1 MIKNYLTVA
10 IRNLMRHKLYTSI
23 NVLGLA
29 IGLACGILILLYIQQ
44 EFAVNRSHTLGDR
57 IYKVIR
63 EERSSTQTTYSSGTS
78 GALGP
83 VLKETFP
90 EVETTVRI
98 WRRGGWGVS
107 AKYGERTGQYSF
119 ALVDDNFLDVFDFP
133 LIKGDLE
140 TAFRTPY
147 SVVITDDMAQHLFG
161 DIDPM
166 GKTFSIDNVSF
177 PGEYTVTGIVKAP
190 HLSSGLYFQ
199 ILSTTIPSVEET
211 QDVWTLWRPTQSWRP
226 VNTYVLLKTGQNA
239 ETLQAKMQSLI
250 KQYMGDEVAAQHKS
264 HWPHY
269 PLQSLIKQYMGDE
282 VAAKNTYY
290 LQPLHRVYLHGESDF
305 NPTADSPMQHIYMLA
320 AIGLILV
327 VIACVNFTNLATA
340 RAVTRKREVGVRKVV
355 GAHRPQLMVQF
366 LSESLLLTCSAL
378 LIALALVEICLPLF
392 NQFVRGDL
400 HLNAAIVMAGAPAVL
415 ALTLLVGL
423 LAGWYPAFF
432 LSSFRPVTALKSS
445 ASSSPGSTGLKKG
458 LVVFQFGMS
467 ILLVICTLV
476 VYQQLRFIDT
486 KDMGFARDHIVSLP
500 IFVQDFAGEPNPQKR
515 LSARHQMVK
524 QVFLEHPNILSASA
538 LRYRIIGY
546 SGRLRLAWPDG
557 DRTKERTFRI
567 NEVDDSFFETF
578 EIPVLRGRAF
588 SAAIASDTSQA
599 IILNETAV
607 RLLGWE
613 DDPIG
618 KQIVLPAYDNLSL
631 TVIGVVKD
639 YHNLTLRE
647 EIAPMGFLARW
658 KMFYA
663 LALRIRPE
671 NTAQTLSFLET
682 QWKRFVPDVPFEYHF
697 LDEIIDWIYFNEQ
710 LTGKML
716 GIFSLLAIFVA
727 CLGLFGLAAF
737 MVQSRTKEIGVRK
750 VLGAS
755 TSHLVMLLSREFIF
769 LVLLA
774 NGIAWP
780 IAYYLMHN
788 WLSGFAYQTDLNALP
803 FVASAIMALIIA
815 FGTVSMQAIRAARS
829 NPIDALRYE

>member
-44 EFAVNRSHTLGDR
+44 EFSVDRDHTLGDR

-63 EERSSTQTTYSSGTS
+63 EERGSTQTTYSSGTS

-83 VLKETFP
+83 ALEETFP

-98 WRRGGWGVS
+98 WQQWGVS
-107 AKYGERTGQYSF
+107 AKYGERQGQYIS

-147 SVVITDDMAQHLFG
+147 SAVITDDMAQHLFG
-161 DIDPM
+161 DTDPM
-166 GKTFSIDNVSF
+166 GKTFSIDIRSF
-177 PGEYTVTGIVKAP
+177 PGEYTVTGIVKKS
-190 HLSSGLYFQ
+190 HLSSDLYLPSDLYFQ
-199 ILSTTIPSVEET
+199 ILLTTIPPVGET
-211 QDVWTLWRPTQSWRP
+211 QEVWTMWMPLQLWRPIK
-226 VNTYVLLKTGQNA
+226 TYVLLKAEQNA
-239 ETLQAKMQSLI
+239 EILQAKMQSLLR
-250 KQYMGDEVAAQHKS
+250 S
-264 HWPHY
+264 
-269 PLQSLIKQYMGDE
+269 YMGDE
-282 VAAKNTYY
+282 VAAKNTYH
-290 LQPLHRVYLHGESDF
+290 LQPLHRVYLYGESDF
-305 NPTADSPMQHIYMLA
+305 NPAANSPIQKIYMLTV
-320 AIGLILV
+320 IGLIVV

-355 GAHRPQLMVQF
+355 GAHRLQLMVQF
-366 LSESLLLTCSAL
+366 LSESLLLTCAAL
-378 LIALALVEICLPLF
+378 LIALALVELFLPLF
-392 NQFVRGDL
+392 NQFVYSDL
-400 HLNAAIVMAGAPAVL
+400 HLNMAIVIAGAPAVL
-415 ALTLLVGL
+415 TLTLIVGL

-445 ASSSPGSTGLKKG
+445 AFSSPGSTGLRKG

-486 KDMGFARDHIVSLP
+486 KDMGFTRDHIVSLP
-500 IFVQDFAGEPNPQKR
+500 IFLRDFKKESNPQMR
-515 LSARHQMVK
+515 LSARYQMVK

-538 LRYRIIGY
+538 LRYRITGY
-546 SGRLRLAWPDG
+546 GGLPRLIWPNG
-557 DRTKERTFRI
+557 DRTKERTIRI

-578 EIPVLRGRAF
+578 DIPLLRGRTF
-588 SAAIASDTSQA
+588 SADVASDTSQA

-607 RLLGWE
+607 HLLGWE
-613 DDPIG
+613 EDPIG
-618 KQIVLPAYDNLSL
+618 KQIESPEFQNQTL

-639 YHNLTLRE
+639 YHSLTLRE

-658 KMFYA
+658 EVFYS

-682 QWKRFVPDVPFEYHF
+682 QWKRFVPDEPFEYYF
-697 LDEIIDWIYFNEQ
+697 LDEIIYLHYFDERR
-710 LTGKML
+710 TGKML
-716 GIFSLLAIFVA
+716 GVFSLLAIFVA

-737 MVQSRTKEIGVRK
+737 MVQARTKEIGVRK
-750 VLGAS
+750 ILGAS
-755 TSHLVMLLSREFIF
+755 TPHLMMLLSREFMLLI
-769 LVLLA
+769 LLA

-780 IAYYLMHN
+780 IAYYLMHD
-788 WLSGFAYQTDLNALP
+788 WLSGFAYQTDLNVLP

>member
-44 EFAVNRSHTLGDR
+44 EFAIDRSHTLGDR

-63 EERSSTQTTYSSGTS
+63 EERGSTQTTYDEGTS

-83 VLKETFP
+83 ALEETFP

-98 WRRGGWGVS
+98 WRWGVS
-107 AKYGERTGQYSF
+107 AKYGNHKNLYTL
-119 ALVDDNFLDVFDFP
+119 ALIDDNFLDVFDFP
-133 LIKGDLE
+133 LIKGDPK
-140 TAFRTPY
+140 TAFRLPY
-147 SVVITDDMAQHLFG
+147 SAVITDDMAQHLFG

-166 GKTFSIDNVSF
+166 GKTVSVDNRNF

-190 HLSSGLYFQ
+190 HL
-199 ILSTTIPSVEET
+199 LSDLQFHLLTTTIPSVGKT
-211 QDVWTLWRPTQSWRP
+211 QEPWMMWLPRQSWRP
-226 VNTYVLLKTGQNA
+226 VKTFVLLKAGQNA
-239 ETLQAKMQSLI
+239 ETLQAKMQPLI
-250 KQYMGDEVAAQHKS
+250 V
-264 HWPHY
+264 
-269 PLQSLIKQYMGDE
+269 QYMGDE

-290 LQPLHRVYLHGESDF
+290 LQPLHRVYLYGESDF
-305 NPTADSPMQHIYMLA
+305 NPAASSPMQQIYMLA

-366 LSESLLLTCSAL
+366 LTESLLLTCAAL
-378 LIALALVEICLPLF
+378 LIALALVELSLPLF

-400 HLNAAIVMAGAPAVL
+400 HLNAATVITGVPMVL
-415 ALTLLVGL
+415 AFTLLVGL
-423 LAGWYPAFF
+423 LGYDI
-432 LSSFRPVTALKSS
+432 T
-445 ASSSPGSTGLKKG
+445 
-458 LVVFQFGMS
+458 
-467 ILLVICTLV
+467 
-476 VYQQLRFIDT
+476 
-486 KDMGFARDHIVSLP
+486 
-500 IFVQDFAGEPNPQKR
+500 
-515 LSARHQMVK
+515 
-524 QVFLEHPNILSASA
+524 
-538 LRYRIIGY
+538 GY

-557 DRTKERTFRI
+557 DPTKERTFRI

-588 SAAIASDTSQA
+588 SADVASDTSQA

-658 KMFYA
+658 KMFYS

-671 NTAQTLSFLET
+671 NTAQTVSFLET
-682 QWKRFVPDVPFEYHF
+682 QWKRFVPDAPFEYHF

-716 GIFSLLAIFVA
+716 GVFSLLAIFVA

-755 TSHLVMLLSREFIF
+755 TPHLVMLLSREFIF

-774 NGIAWP
+774 NLIAWP
-780 IAYYLMHN
+780 IAYYLMRD
-788 WLSGFAYQTDLNALP
+788 WLSGFAYQTDLNILP

>member
-1 MIKNYLTVA
+1 MIKNYFVVA
-10 IRNLMRHKLYTSI
+10 IRNLTRHKLYTSI

-44 EFAVNRSHTLGDR
+44 EFAVDRSHTLGDR

-63 EERSSTQTTYSSGTS
+63 EKRSSTQTTYEEGTS

-98 WRRGGWGVS
+98 WQWLVS
-107 AKYGERTGQYSF
+107 AQYGKRKNRYTLS
-119 ALVDDNFLDVFDFP
+119 LIDDNFLDVFDFP
-133 LIKGDLE
+133 LTKGDPE

-161 DIDPM
+161 DDDPM
-166 GKTFSIDNVSF
+166 GQTVSVDNRIF
-177 PGEYTVTGIVKAP
+177 PGEYTVTGIAKAP
-190 HLSSGLYFQ
+190 QRSSDLHFHLLT
-199 ILSTTIPSVEET
+199 TTIPSVGKT
-211 QDVWTLWRPTQSWRP
+211 QEPWIMWLPRQPWRP

-239 ETLQAKMQSLI
+239 ETLQTKMQ
-250 KQYMGDEVAAQHKS
+250 
-264 HWPHY
+264 P
-269 PLQSLIKQYMGDE
+269 LIKQYMGDE
-282 VAAKNTYY
+282 VAAKNTYH
-290 LQPLHRVYLHGESDF
+290 LQSLHRVYLYGESDF
-305 NPTADSPMQHIYMLA
+305 NPAANSPIQQIYILT
-320 AIGLILV
+320 AIGLIVV

-340 RAVTRKREVGVRKVV
+340 KAITRKREVGVRKVV
-355 GAHRPQLMVQF
+355 GAHRPQLMIQF
-366 LSESLLLTCSAL
+366 LTESLLLTSVAL

-392 NQFVRGDL
+392 NQFVYGNL
-400 HLNAAIVMAGAPAVL
+400 HLNAATVIIGAPAAL

-432 LSSFRPVTALKSS
+432 LSSFSPVTVLKSR
-445 ASSSPGSTGLKKG
+445 ASSSSGSTGLRKG

-486 KDMGFARDHIVSLP
+486 KNMGFTRDHIVSVP
-500 IFVQDFAGEPNPQKR
+500 IFAHDREHEFDPQMR
-515 LSARHQMVK
+515 LSARHQIVK

-538 LRYRIIGY
+538 LRYDISGY
-546 SGRLRLAWPDG
+546 GGRPRLVWPDG
-557 DRTKERTFRI
+557 DRTKERTIRI
-567 NEVDDSFFETF
+567 NEVDDSFFEIF
-578 EIPVLRGRAF
+578 DIPVLRGRVF
-588 SAAIASDTSQA
+588 SADVASDASQA
-599 IILNETAV
+599 IILNETAM

-618 KQIVLPAYDNLSL
+618 KQILLPAYENRSL
-631 TVIGVVKD
+631 IVIGVVKD
-639 YHNLTLRE
+639 YHSLTLRE
-647 EIAPMGFLARW
+647 EIAPMGFVARW
-658 KMFYA
+658 KLFYS
-663 LALRIRPE
+663 LVLRVRPE
-671 NTAQTLSFLET
+671 ETAQTLSFLET
-682 QWKRFVPDVPFEYHF
+682 QWKRFVPDAPFRYMF
-697 LDEIIDWIYFNEQ
+697 LDEIIDWIYFNER

-716 GIFSLLAIFVA
+716 GVFSLLAIFVA

-755 TSHLVMLLSREFIF
+755 TSHLVMLLSREFIL

-774 NGIAWP
+774 NLIAWP
-780 IAYYLMHN
+780 IAYYLMRD
-788 WLSGFAYQTDLNALP
+788 WLSGFAYQTDLNILP
-803 FVASAIMALIIA
+803 FIASAIMALIIA

-829 NPIDALRYE
+829 NPIDALRDE

>member
-1 MIKNYLTVA
+1 MIKNYLIVA

-44 EFAVNRSHTLGDR
+44 EFSVNRSHTLSDR

-63 EERSSTQTTYSSGTS
+63 EQRGSTQTSYTEGTS
-78 GALGP
+78 GALSP
-83 VLKETFP
+83 VLEETFP

-98 WRRGGWGVS
+98 WRWTVS
-107 AKYGERTGQYSF
+107 VQYGERKDRYLL
-119 ALVDDNFLDVFDFP
+119 ALVDDNFLDVFNFP
-133 LIKGDLE
+133 LIKGDSE

-147 SVVITDDMAQHLFG
+147 SAVITDDMAQHLFG
-161 DIDPM
+161 DMDPM
-166 GKTFSIDNVSF
+166 GQTVSIDNRSF

-211 QDVWTLWRPTQSWRP
+211 QEVWTLWRPTQSWRP
-226 VNTYVLLKTGQNA
+226 VKTFVLLKAGQNA
-239 ETLQAKMQSLI
+239 ETLQAKMQPLI
-250 KQYMGDEVAAQHKS
+250 KQYMGDEVA
-264 HWPHY
+264 
-269 PLQSLIKQYMGDE
+269 E
-282 VAAKNTYY
+282 KNTYY
-290 LQPLHRVYLHGESDF
+290 LQPLHRVYLYGESDF
-305 NPTADSPMQHIYMLA
+305 NPAADSPMRHIYMLA
-320 AIGLILV
+320 AIGLIVV

-340 RAVTRKREVGVRKVV
+340 RAVTRQREVGVRKVV
-355 GAHRPQLMVQF
+355 GAHRPQLMIQF
-366 LSESLLLTCSAL
+366 LNESLLLTCAAL
-378 LIALALVEICLPLF
+378 LIALALVELCLPLF
-392 NQFVRGDL
+392 NQFVRGNL
-400 HLNAAIVMAGAPAVL
+400 HLNAATVIIGAPAVL

-445 ASSSPGSTGLKKG
+445 ASSSSGSTGLKKG

-467 ILLVICTLV
+467 ILLVICTLI
-476 VYQQLRFIDT
+476 VYQQLRYIDT

-500 IFVQDFAGEPNPQKR
+500 IFVPDFSGEPNPQKR

-538 LRYRIIGY
+538 LRYEITGY

-557 DRTKERTFRI
+557 DPTKERTIRI
-567 NEVDDSFFETF
+567 NEVDDTFFETF

-588 SAAIASDTSQA
+588 SADVASDTSQA

-658 KMFYA
+658 KMFYS
-663 LALRIRPE
+663 LALRIQPE
-671 NTAQTLSFLET
+671 STAQTLSFLEM
-682 QWKRFVPDVPFEYHF
+682 QWKHFVPDAPFEYHF
-697 LDEIIDWIYFNEQ
+697 LDELIDWVYFNEQ

-716 GIFSLLAIFVA
+716 GVFSLLAIFVA

-755 TSHLVMLLSREFIF
+755 TPHLVMLLSREFIF

-774 NGIAWP
+774 NLIAWP
-780 IAYYLMHN
+780 IAYYLMRD

-803 FVASAIMALIIA
+803 FIVSAIMALIIA
-815 FGTVSMQAIRAARS
+815 FGTVSLQAIRAARS

>member
-1 MIKNYLTVA
+1 MIKNYFVVA

-44 EFAVNRSHTLGDR
+44 EFSVDRTHTLSDR

-63 EERSSTQTTYSSGTS
+63 EERGSTQTTYGSGTS
-78 GALGP
+78 GGLGP

-98 WRRGGWGVS
+98 WRWTVP
-107 AKYGERTGQYSF
+107 AQYGERQSQYLL
-119 ALVDDNFLDVFDFP
+119 ALIDDNFLDIFDFP
-133 LIKGDLE
+133 LIKGDSE

-147 SVVITDDMAQHLFG
+147 SVIITDDMAQHLFG

-166 GKTFSIDNVSF
+166 GKTFSIDSHSF

-190 HLSSGLYFQ
+190 PQASNLYFE
-199 ILSTTIPSVEET
+199 ILTTTIPPVEET

-226 VNTYVLLKTGQNA
+226 VNTYVLLKAGQNA
-239 ETLQAKMQSLI
+239 ETLQTKMQPLI
-250 KQYMGDEVAAQHKS
+250 KQYMGDEVA
-264 HWPHY
+264 
-269 PLQSLIKQYMGDE
+269 E
-282 VAAKNTYY
+282 KNAYH
-290 LQPLHRVYLHGESDF
+290 LQPLHRVYLYGESDF
-305 NPTADSPMQHIYMLA
+305 NPTANSPIQKIYMLA
-320 AIGLILV
+320 AIGLIVV
-327 VIACVNFTNLATA
+327 VIAGVNFTNLTTA
-340 RAVTRKREVGVRKVV
+340 RAITRQREVGVRKVV

-366 LSESLLLTCSAL
+366 LTESLLLTCAAL
-378 LIALALVEICLPLF
+378 LIALTLVELSLPLF

-400 HLNAAIVMAGAPAVL
+400 HLNEAMVMAGAPAVL

-445 ASSSPGSTGLKKG
+445 ASSASGSTGMRKG
-458 LVVFQFGMS
+458 LVIFQFGMS
-467 ILLVICTLV
+467 ILLVICTLI
-476 VYQQLRFIDT
+476 VYQQLRFMET
-486 KDMGFARDHIVSLP
+486 KDMGFARDHIVMLR
-500 IFVQDFAGEPNPQKR
+500 IFLRDFQKEPNPQMR

-524 QVFLEHPNILSASA
+524 QAFLEHPNILSASA
-538 LRYRIIGY
+538 LRYDIAGY
-546 SGRLRLAWPDG
+546 GGRPRLIWPDG
-557 DRTKERTFRI
+557 DRTKERTIRI

-578 EIPVLRGRAF
+578 NIPVLRGRAF
-588 SAAIASDTSQA
+588 SADVASDTSQA

-618 KQIVLPAYDNLSL
+618 KQIETPAFNNQTL

-639 YHNLTLRE
+639 YHSLSLRE
-647 EIAPMGFLARW
+647 EIAPMGFVARW
-658 KMFYA
+658 RLFYS

-671 NTAQTLSFLET
+671 ETAQTLSFLET
-682 QWKRFVPDVPFEYHF
+682 QWKRFVPDAPVEYMF
-697 LDEIIDWIYFNEQ
+697 LDERIDWIYFDEQ

-716 GIFSLLAIFVA
+716 GVFSLLAIFVA

-755 TSHLVMLLSREFIF
+755 TSHLVMLLSREFMLLI
-769 LVLLA
+769 LLA
-774 NGIAWP
+774 NLIAWP
-780 IAYYLMHN
+780 IAYYLMHD
-788 WLSGFAYQTDLNALP
+788 WLSGFAYQTDLNVLP

-815 FGTVSMQAIRAARS
+815 FGTVSIQAIRAARS

>member
-44 EFAVNRSHTLGDR
+44 EFAVNRSHTLSDR

-98 WRRGGWGVS
+98 WRFGGWGVS
-107 AKYGERTGQYSF
+107 AQYGERTGQYTF

-133 LIKGDLE
+133 LIKGDSE

-147 SVVITDDMAQHLFG
+147 SVIITDDMAQHLFG
-161 DIDPM
+161 DLDPM
-166 GKTFSIDNVSF
+166 GKTFSIDSHSF

-190 HLSSGLYFQ
+190 PQASNLYFE
-199 ILSTTIPSVEET
+199 ILTTTIPPVEET

-226 VNTYVLLKTGQNA
+226 VNTYVLLKAGQNA
-239 ETLQAKMQSLI
+239 ETLQTKMQPLI
-250 KQYMGDEVAAQHKS
+250 KQYMGDEF
-264 HWPHY
+264 
-269 PLQSLIKQYMGDE
+269 
-282 VAAKNTYY
+282 AAKNAYH
-290 LQPLHRVYLHGESDF
+290 LQSLHRVYLHGESDF
-305 NPTADSPMQHIYMLA
+305 NPTANSPIQKIYMLA
-320 AIGLILV
+320 AIGLIVV
-327 VIACVNFTNLATA
+327 VIAGVNFTNLTTA
-340 RAVTRKREVGVRKVV
+340 RAITRQREVGVRKVV

-366 LSESLLLTCSAL
+366 LTESLLLTCAAL
-378 LIALALVEICLPLF
+378 LIALTLVELSLPLF

-400 HLNAAIVMAGAPAVL
+400 HLNEAMVMAGAPAVL

-445 ASSSPGSTGLKKG
+445 ASSASGSTGMRKG
-458 LVVFQFGMS
+458 LVIFQFGMS
-467 ILLVICTLV
+467 ILLVICTLI
-476 VYQQLRFIDT
+476 VYQQLRFMET
-486 KDMGFARDHIVSLP
+486 KDMGFARDHIVMLR
-500 IFVQDFAGEPNPQKR
+500 IFLRDFQKEPNPQMR

-524 QVFLEHPNILSASA
+524 QAFLEHPNILSASA
-538 LRYRIIGY
+538 LRYDIAGY
-546 SGRLRLAWPDG
+546 GGRPRLIWPDG
-557 DRTKERTFRI
+557 DRTKERTIRI

-578 EIPVLRGRAF
+578 NIPVLRGRAF
-588 SAAIASDTSQA
+588 SADVASDTSQA

-618 KQIVLPAYDNLSL
+618 KQIETPAFNNQTL

-639 YHNLTLRE
+639 YHSLSLRE
-647 EIAPMGFLARW
+647 EIAPMGFVARW
-658 KMFYA
+658 RLFYS

-671 NTAQTLSFLET
+671 ETAQTLSFLET
-682 QWKRFVPDVPFEYHF
+682 QWKRFVPDAPVEYMF
-697 LDEIIDWIYFNEQ
+697 LDERIDWIYFDEQ

-716 GIFSLLAIFVA
+716 GVFSLLAIFVA

-755 TSHLVMLLSREFIF
+755 TSHLVMLLSREFMLLI
-769 LVLLA
+769 LLA
-774 NGIAWP
+774 NLIAWP
-780 IAYYLMHN
+780 IAYYLMHD
-788 WLSGFAYQTDLNALP
+788 WLSGFAYQTNLNVLP

-815 FGTVSMQAIRAARS
+815 FGTVSIQAIRAARS

>member
-1 MIKNYLTVA
+1 MIKNYFVVA

-44 EFAVNRSHTLGDR
+44 EFAINRSHTLGDR

-63 EERSSTQTTYSSGTS
+63 EQRGSTQTTYEEGTS

-83 VLKETFP
+83 VLEETFP

-98 WRRGGWGVS
+98 WRWTVS
-107 AKYGERTGQYSF
+107 TQYGERKDRYTL

-133 LIKGDLE
+133 LIKGDPE

-161 DIDPM
+161 DTDPM
-166 GKTFSIDNVSF
+166 GKTFSIDSRSF
-177 PGEYTVTGIVKAP
+177 PGECTVTGIVKAP
-190 HLSSGLYFQ
+190 HLSSDFYFQ
-199 ILSTTIPSVEET
+199 ILSTTIPPVEET
-211 QDVWTLWRPTQSWRP
+211 QEAWALWRPTQSWRP
-226 VNTYVLLKTGQNA
+226 VKTYVLLKAGQNA
-239 ETLQAKMQSLI
+239 ETLQTKMQPLI
-250 KQYMGDEVAAQHKS
+250 V
-264 HWPHY
+264 
-269 PLQSLIKQYMGDE
+269 QYMGDE
-282 VAAKNTYY
+282 VAAKNTYH
-290 LQPLHRVYLHGESDF
+290 LQPLHRVYLYGESDF
-305 NPTADSPMQHIYMLA
+305 NPTANSPMQQIYMLA

-378 LIALALVEICLPLF
+378 LVAFALVELCLPLF

-400 HLNAAIVMAGAPAVL
+400 RLNAATVITGVPMVL

-445 ASSSPGSTGLKKG
+445 ASSSSGSSGLKKG

-476 VYQQLRFIDT
+476 VYQQLRFIET

-500 IFVQDFAGEPNPQKR
+500 IFVHDFAGEPNPQKR
-515 LSARHQMVK
+515 LSARHQVVK

-538 LRYRIIGY
+538 LRYEITGY

-557 DRTKERTFRI
+557 DPTKERTLRI

-578 EIPVLRGRAF
+578 DIPVLRGRAF
-588 SAAIASDTSQA
+588 SADVASDTSQA

-658 KMFYA
+658 KMFYS

-671 NTAQTLSFLET
+671 NTAQTVSFLET
-682 QWKRFVPDVPFEYHF
+682 QWKRFVPDAPFEYHF
-697 LDEIIDWIYFNEQ
+697 LDEIIDWVYFNEQ

-716 GIFSLLAIFVA
+716 GVFSLLAIFVA

-755 TSHLVMLLSREFIF
+755 ISHLVMLLSREFIL

-774 NGIAWP
+774 NLIAWP
-780 IAYYLMHN
+780 IAYYLMRD
-788 WLSGFAYQTDLNALP
+788 WLSGFAYQTDLNILP

>member
-1 MIKNYLTVA
+1 MIKNYLTIA
-10 IRNLMRHKLYTSI
+10 TRNLMRHKLYTSI

-44 EFAVNRSHTLGDR
+44 EFAIDRSHTLGDR

-63 EERSSTQTTYSSGTS
+63 EERGSTQTTYDEGTS

-98 WRRGGWGVS
+98 WRWGVS
-107 AKYGERTGQYSF
+107 AKYGDHKNLYTL
-119 ALVDDNFLDVFDFP
+119 ALIDDNFLDVFDFP

-140 TAFRTPY
+140 TAFRLPY
-147 SVVITDDMAQHLFG
+147 SAVITDDMAQHLFG
-161 DIDPM
+161 DMDPM
-166 GKTFSIDNVSF
+166 GKTVSVDNRNF

-190 HLSSGLYFQ
+190 HL
-199 ILSTTIPSVEET
+199 LSDLQFHLLTTTIPSVEET
-211 QDVWTLWRPTQSWRP
+211 QETWTMWRSTQSWRP
-226 VNTYVLLKTGQNA
+226 VRTYVLLKAGQNA
-239 ETLQAKMQSLI
+239 ETLQTKMQPLI
-250 KQYMGDEVAAQHKS
+250 VQYMGDDVAK
-264 HWPHY
+264 
-269 PLQSLIKQYMGDE
+269 
-282 VAAKNTYY
+282 KNTYY
-290 LQPLHRVYLHGESDF
+290 LQPLHRVYLYGESDF
-305 NPTADSPMQHIYMLA
+305 NPAANSPIQQIYMLA

-355 GAHRPQLMVQF
+355 GAHRPQLIVQF
-366 LSESLLLTCSAL
+366 LTESLLLTCAAL
-378 LIALALVEICLPLF
+378 LIALALVELCLPLF

-400 HLNAAIVMAGAPAVL
+400 HLDAIMVMAGAPAVL
-415 ALTLLVGL
+415 ALTLVVGL

-445 ASSSPGSTGLKKG
+445 ASSSPGSTGLRKG

-476 VYQQLRFIDT
+476 VYQQLRFTET
-486 KDMGFARDHIVSLP
+486 KDLGFARDHIVSVP
-500 IFVQDFAGEPNPQKR
+500 IFAHDREHESVPQKR

-538 LRYRIIGY
+538 LRYAISGY
-546 SGRLRLAWPDG
+546 GGRPRLIWPDG
-557 DRTKERTFRI
+557 DRTKEQTIRI

-578 EIPVLRGRAF
+578 DIPVLRGRAF
-588 SAAIASDTSQA
+588 SADVASDTSQA

-618 KQIVLPAYDNLSL
+618 KQIVRSSGNRSL

-639 YHNLTLRE
+639 YHGLTLRE
-647 EIAPMGFLARW
+647 EIAPMGFVGEWDLFVW
-658 KMFYA
+658 

-671 NTAQTLSFLET
+671 ETAQTLSFLET
-682 QWKRFVPDVPFEYHF
+682 QWKRFVPEEPFAYHF
-697 LDEIIDWIYFNEQ
+697 LDEIIQWYYFDEH

-716 GIFSLLAIFVA
+716 GVFSLLAIFVA

-755 TSHLVMLLSREFIF
+755 TPHLVMLLSREFMLLI
-769 LVLLA
+769 LLA
-774 NGIAWP
+774 NLIAWP
-780 IAYYLMHN
+780 IAYYLMRD
-788 WLSGFAYQTDLNALP
+788 WLSGFAYQTDLNVLP
-803 FVASAIMALIIA
+803 FIASAIMALIIA

>member
-1 MIKNYLTVA
+1 MIKNYLIVA

-44 EFAVNRSHTLGDR
+44 EFSVNRAHTLGDR

-63 EERSSTQTTYSSGTS
+63 EQRGSTQTSYTEGTS
-78 GALGP
+78 GALSS
-83 VLKETFP
+83 VLEETFP

-98 WRRGGWGVS
+98 WRWTVS
-107 AKYGERTGQYSF
+107 VQYGERKDRYLL
-119 ALVDDNFLDVFDFP
+119 ALVDDNFLDVFNFP
-133 LIKGDLE
+133 LIKGDSE

-147 SVVITDDMAQHLFG
+147 SAVITDDMAQHLFG
-161 DIDPM
+161 DMDPM
-166 GKTFSIDNVSF
+166 GQTVSIDNRSF

-211 QDVWTLWRPTQSWRP
+211 QEVWTLWRPTQSWRP
-226 VNTYVLLKTGQNA
+226 VKTFVLLKAGQNA
-239 ETLQAKMQSLI
+239 ETLQAKMQPLI
-250 KQYMGDEVAAQHKS
+250 KQYMGDEVAK
-264 HWPHY
+264 
-269 PLQSLIKQYMGDE
+269 
-282 VAAKNTYY
+282 KNTYY
-290 LQPLHRVYLHGESDF
+290 LQPLHRVYLYGESDF
-305 NPTADSPMQHIYMLA
+305 NPAADSPMRHIYMLA
-320 AIGLILV
+320 AIGLIVV

-366 LSESLLLTCSAL
+366 LSESLLLTCAAL
-378 LIALALVEICLPLF
+378 LIALALVELCLPLF
-392 NQFVRGDL
+392 NQFVRGNL
-400 HLNAAIVMAGAPAVL
+400 HLNAATVIIGAPAVL

-423 LAGWYPAFF
+423 LGGWYPAFF

-445 ASSSPGSTGLKKG
+445 ASSSSGSTGLKKG

-467 ILLVICTLV
+467 ILLVICTLI

-500 IFVQDFAGEPNPQKR
+500 IFVPDFSGEPNPQKR

-538 LRYRIIGY
+538 LRYEITGY
-546 SGRLRLAWPDG
+546 SGRLRLAWLDG
-557 DRTKERTFRI
+557 DPTKERTIRI
-567 NEVDDSFFETF
+567 NEVDDTFFETF

-588 SAAIASDTSQA
+588 SADVASDTSQA

-682 QWKRFVPDVPFEYHF
+682 QWKHFVPDAPFEYHF
-697 LDEIIDWIYFNEQ
+697 LDELIDWVYFNEQ

-716 GIFSLLAIFVA
+716 GVFSLLAIFVA

-755 TSHLVMLLSREFIF
+755 TPHLVMLLSREFIF

-774 NGIAWP
+774 NLIAWP
-780 IAYYLMHN
+780 IAYYLMRD

-803 FVASAIMALIIA
+803 FIVSAIMALIIA

>member
-44 EFAVNRSHTLGDR
+44 EFAVNRAHTLGDR

-63 EERSSTQTTYSSGTS
+63 EERSTQTTYSSGTS

-98 WRRGGWGVS
+98 WRWTVS
-107 AKYGERTGQYSF
+107 VQYGERKDRYLL

-166 GKTFSIDNVSF
+166 GQTLSIDSRSF
-177 PGEYTVTGIVKAP
+177 PGEYTVTGIVKTP
-190 HLSSGLYFQ
+190 HLSSGFYFQ

-211 QDVWTLWRPTQSWRP
+211 QEVWTMWRPTQSWRP
-226 VNTYVLLKTGQNA
+226 VNTYVLLKVGQNA
-239 ETLQAKMQSLI
+239 ESLQAKMQSLI
-250 KQYMGDEVAAQHKS
+250 VQYLGDEVAAENKS
-264 HWPHY
+264 RWPHY
-269 PLQSLIKQYMGDE
+269 PLQPLIKQHIGND
-282 VAAKNTYY
+282 VASKNTYH
-290 LQPLHRVYLHGESDF
+290 LQPLHRVYLYGESDF
-305 NPTADSPMQHIYMLA
+305 NPTADSPVQHIYMLA

-378 LIALALVEICLPLF
+378 LIALALVELCLPLF

-400 HLNAAIVMAGAPAVL
+400 HLNAATVIIGTPAVL
-415 ALTLLVGL
+415 ALTVLVGL
-423 LAGWYPAFF
+423 LAGWYPAFY

-476 VYQQLRFIDT
+476 VYQQLKFIET

-500 IFVQDFAGEPNPQKR
+500 IFVPDFSGEPNPQKR

-538 LRYRIIGY
+538 LRYEITGY

-557 DRTKERTFRI
+557 DRTKEQTFRI

-588 SAAIASDTSQA
+588 SADVASDTSQA

-658 KMFYA
+658 KMFYS

-682 QWKRFVPDVPFEYHF
+682 QWKRFVPDAPFEYHF
-697 LDEIIDWIYFNEQ
+697 LDELIDWIYFNEQ

-716 GIFSLLAIFVA
+716 GVFSLLAIFVA

-755 TSHLVMLLSREFIF
+755 TPHLVMLLSREFIF

-774 NGIAWP
+774 NLIAWP
-780 IAYYLMHN
+780 IAYYLMRD
-788 WLSGFAYQTDLNALP
+788 WLSGFAYQTDLNVLP
-803 FVASAIMALIIA
+803 FVVSAIMALIIA

>member
-1 MIKNYLTVA
+1 MIKNYFVVA

-44 EFAVNRSHTLGDR
+44 EFAVNRAHTLGDR

-63 EERSSTQTTYSSGTS
+63 EQRGSTQTTYEEGTS

-83 VLKETFP
+83 VVKETFP

-98 WRRGGWGVS
+98 WRWTVS
-107 AKYGERTGQYSF
+107 TQYGERKGQYSF
-119 ALVDDNFLDVFDFP
+119 ALIDDNFLDVFDFP
-133 LIKGDLE
+133 LIKGDPE

-166 GKTFSIDNVSF
+166 GQTFSIDNRSF

-190 HLSSGLYFQ
+190 HLSSGFYFQ
-199 ILSTTIPSVEET
+199 ILSTTIPPVEET
-211 QDVWTLWRPTQSWRP
+211 QEAWAMWRPTQSWRP
-226 VNTYVLLKTGQNA
+226 VRTFVLLKAGQNA
-239 ETLQAKMQSLI
+239 ETLQAKMQPLI
-250 KQYMGDEVAAQHKS
+250 KQYMGDDVA
-264 HWPHY
+264 
-269 PLQSLIKQYMGDE
+269 E
-282 VAAKNTYY
+282 KNTYH
-290 LQPLHRVYLHGESDF
+290 LQPLHRVYLYGESDF
-305 NPTADSPMQHIYMLA
+305 NPAANSPIQQIYILT
-320 AIGLILV
+320 AIGLIVV

-340 RAVTRKREVGVRKVV
+340 RAITRKREVGVRKVV
-355 GAHRPQLMVQF
+355 GAHRPQLMIQF
-366 LSESLLLTCSAL
+366 LTESLLLTSVAL
-378 LIALALVEICLPLF
+378 LIALALVELSLPLF
-392 NQFVRGDL
+392 NQFVRGYDL
-400 HLNAAIVMAGAPAVL
+400 HLNATTVLAGAPAVL

-445 ASSSPGSTGLKKG
+445 ASSSSGSTGLKKG

-476 VYQQLRFIDT
+476 VYQQLRFIET
-486 KDMGFARDHIVSLP
+486 KDMGFARDHIVRLP
-500 IFVQDFAGEPNPQKR
+500 IFVHDFAGEPNPQMR

-538 LRYRIIGY
+538 LRYDITGY

-557 DRTKERTFRI
+557 DPTKERTFRI

-588 SAAIASDTSQA
+588 SADVASDTSQA

-613 DDPIG
+613 NDPIG

-658 KMFYA
+658 KMFYS
-663 LALRIRPE
+663 LVLRIRPE

-682 QWKRFVPDVPFEYHF
+682 QWKRFVPDAPFEHHF
-697 LDEIIDWIYFNEQ
+697 LDEIIDWVYFNEQ

-755 TSHLVMLLSREFIF
+755 TPHLVMLLSREFIF

-774 NGIAWP
+774 NLIAWP
-780 IAYYLMHN
+780 IAYYLMRD
-788 WLSGFAYQTDLNALP
+788 WLSGFAYQTNLNVLP
-803 FVASAIMALIIA
+803 FVASAILALIIA

>member
-1 MIKNYLTVA
+1 
-10 IRNLMRHKLYTSI
+10 MRHKLYTSI

-44 EFAVNRSHTLGDR
+44 EFSVDRSHTLGDR

-63 EERSSTQTTYSSGTS
+63 EQRGSTQTTYEEGTS
-78 GALGP
+78 GPLGP
-83 VLKETFP
+83 VLEETFP

-98 WRRGGWGVS
+98 WQWLVS
-107 AKYGERTGQYSF
+107 AQYGDRKNQYTL

-133 LIKGDLE
+133 LIKGDSE
-140 TAFRTPY
+140 TVFRLPY

-161 DIDPM
+161 EADPM
-166 GKTFSIDNVSF
+166 GQTVSVDNRYM
-177 PGEYTVTGIVKAP
+177 PGDYTVTGIVKAP
-190 HLSSGLYFQ
+190 QRSSELYFH
-199 ILSTTIPSVEET
+199 LLTTTIPSAGRTPE
-211 QDVWTLWRPTQSWRP
+211 LWKTWLPGQSWRP
-226 VNTYVLLKTGQNA
+226 VNTYVLLKAGQNA
-239 ETLQAKMQSLI
+239 ETLKTKM
-250 KQYMGDEVAAQHKS
+250 
-264 HWPHY
+264 
-269 PLQSLIKQYMGDE
+269 QSLIKQYMGDE
-282 VAAKNTYY
+282 VAAKNTYH
-290 LQPLHRVYLHGESDF
+290 LQPLHRVYLYGESDF
-305 NPTADSPMQHIYMLA
+305 NPAANSPIQQIYMLA
-320 AIGLILV
+320 AIGLIVV

-366 LSESLLLTCSAL
+366 LTESLLLTCSAL
-378 LIALALVEICLPLF
+378 LIALALVELCLPLF

-400 HLNAAIVMAGAPAVL
+400 HLNMATVIAGTPAAL

-432 LSSFRPVTALKSS
+432 LSSVSPVTVLKSK
-445 ASSSPGSTGLKKG
+445 SSSSSGSAWLKKG
-458 LVVFQFGMS
+458 LVIFQFGMS
-467 ILLVICTLV
+467 ILLVICTLI

-486 KDMGFARDHIVSLP
+486 KDMGFTRDHIVSLP
-500 IFVQDFAGEPNPQKR
+500 IFAHGREHEPFPHKR

-538 LRYRIIGY
+538 LRFDITGY
-546 SGRLRLAWPDG
+546 SGRLRLVWPEG
-557 DRTKERTFRI
+557 NRTKERTFRI
-567 NEVDDSFFETF
+567 SEVDDSFFETF
-578 EIPVLRGRAF
+578 NIPVLLGRTF
-588 SAAIASDTSQA
+588 SADVASDAFQA

-613 DDPIG
+613 EDPIG
-618 KQIVLPAYDNLSL
+618 KQILLPAYGNRSL

-639 YHNLTLRE
+639 YHSLTLRE
-647 EIAPMGFLARW
+647 EIAPMGFIGDWRL
-658 KMFYA
+658 FVS
-663 LALRIRPE
+663 LVLRVRPE

-697 LDEIIDWIYFNEQ
+697 LDEMIDWIYFNEQ

-716 GIFSLLAIFVA
+716 GVFSLLAVFVA

-755 TSHLVMLLSREFIF
+755 TPHLVILLSREFMLLI
-769 LVLLA
+769 LLA
-774 NGIAWP
+774 NLIAWP
-780 IAYYLMHN
+780 IAYYLMRD
-788 WLSGFAYQTDLNALP
+788 WLSGFAYQTDLNILP

-815 FGTVSMQAIRAARS
+815 FGTVSLQAIRAARS

>member
-63 EERSSTQTTYSSGTS
+63 EQRGSTQTSYTEGTS

-83 VLKETFP
+83 ALEETFP

-98 WRRGGWGVS
+98 WRWTVS
-107 AKYGERTGQYSF
+107 VQYGERKDRYLL
-119 ALVDDNFLDVFDFP
+119 AMVDDNFLDVFDFP

-140 TAFRTPY
+140 TAFHTPY

-161 DIDPM
+161 DMDPM
-166 GKTFSIDNVSF
+166 GKTFSIDNRSF

-190 HLSSGLYFQ
+190 HLSSDLYFE

-211 QDVWTLWRPTQSWRP
+211 QEVWTLWRPTQSWRP
-226 VNTYVLLKTGQNA
+226 VKTFVLLKAGQNA
-239 ETLQAKMQSLI
+239 ETLQAKMQPLI
-250 KQYMGDEVAAQHKS
+250 T
-264 HWPHY
+264 
-269 PLQSLIKQYMGDE
+269 QYMGDE

-290 LQPLHRVYLHGESDF
+290 LQPLHRMYLYGESDF
-305 NPTADSPMQHIYMLA
+305 NPAADSPMQHIYMLA

-366 LSESLLLTCSAL
+366 LTESLLLTCSAL
-378 LIALALVEICLPLF
+378 LIALALVELCLPLF

-400 HLNAAIVMAGAPAVL
+400 HLNATTVIAGTPAVL

-432 LSSFRPVTALKSS
+432 LSSFRPVTALKGS
-445 ASSSPGSTGLKKG
+445 ASSSSGSTGLKKG

-467 ILLVICTLV
+467 ILLVICTLI
-476 VYQQLRFIDT
+476 VYQQLRFIET

-500 IFVQDFAGEPNPQKR
+500 IFVPDFSGEPNPQKR

-524 QVFLEHPNILSASA
+524 QVFLEHPNILNASA
-538 LRYRIIGY
+538 LRYEITGY

-557 DRTKERTFRI
+557 DPTKERTFRI

-588 SAAIASDTSQA
+588 SADVASDTSQA

-658 KMFYA
+658 KMFYS

-682 QWKRFVPDVPFEYHF
+682 QWKHFVPDAPFEYHF
-697 LDEIIDWIYFNEQ
+697 LDEVIEWVYFNEQ

-716 GIFSLLAIFVA
+716 GVFSLLAIFVA

-769 LVLLA
+769 LVLFA
-774 NGIAWP
+774 NLIAWP
-780 IAYYLMHN
+780 IAYYLMRD
-788 WLSGFAYQTDLNALP
+788 WLSGFAYQTDLNVLP

>member
-44 EFAVNRSHTLGDR
+44 EISIDRDHALGDR

-63 EERSSTQTTYSSGTS
+63 EERSSTQTTYDEGTS

-83 VLKETFP
+83 VLEETFP

-98 WRRGGWGVS
+98 WRWGVS
-107 AKYGERTGQYSF
+107 AKYGDHKNLYTL

-147 SVVITDDMAQHLFG
+147 SVVITDGMAQHLFG
-161 DIDPM
+161 DMDPM
-166 GKTFSIDNVSF
+166 GQTFSIDSRSF

-190 HLSSGLYFQ
+190 HLSSDLYFE
-199 ILSTTIPSVEET
+199 ILTTTIPPVEET
-211 QDVWTLWRPTQSWRP
+211 QEVWTLWRPLQSWRP
-226 VNTYVLLKTGQNA
+226 VNTYVLLKAGQTA

-250 KQYMGDEVAAQHKS
+250 KQYMGDEVAK
-264 HWPHY
+264 
-269 PLQSLIKQYMGDE
+269 
-282 VAAKNTYY
+282 KNTYH
-290 LQPLHRVYLHGESDF
+290 LQPLHRVYLYRESDF
-305 NPTADSPMQHIYMLA
+305 NPTANSPIEKIYMLA

-355 GAHRPQLMVQF
+355 GAHRLQLMVQF
-366 LSESLLLTCSAL
+366 LTESLLLTCAAL
-378 LIALALVEICLPLF
+378 LIALALVELFLPLF
-392 NQFVRGDL
+392 NQFVYGDL
-400 HLNAAIVMAGAPAVL
+400 HLNATTVMVGAPAVL

-432 LSSFRPVTALKSS
+432 LSSFRPVTALKGS
-445 ASSSPGSTGLKKG
+445 ASSSPGSKGLKKG

-467 ILLVICTLV
+467 ILLVICTLI
-476 VYQQLRFIDT
+476 VYQQLRFIET
-486 KDMGFARDHIVSLP
+486 KDMGFARDHIVMLR
-500 IFVQDFAGEPNPQKR
+500 IFLRDFQKEPNPQMR

-538 LRYRIIGY
+538 LRYDIAGY
-546 SGRLRLAWPDG
+546 GGRPRLIWPDG

-578 EIPVLRGRAF
+578 NIPVLRGRAF
-588 SAAIASDTSQA
+588 SADVASDTSQA

-618 KQIVLPAYDNLSL
+618 KQIESPGFPNKTL

-639 YHNLTLRE
+639 YHSLTLRE
-647 EIAPMGFLARW
+647 EIAPMGFVTRW
-658 KMFYA
+658 RLFYS
-663 LALRIRPE
+663 LALRIRSE

-682 QWKRFVPDVPFEYHF
+682 QWKRFVPDAPFEHMF
-697 LDEIIDWIYFNEQ
+697 LDERIDGIYINEQ

-716 GIFSLLAIFVA
+716 GVFSLLAIFVA

-769 LVLLA
+769 LVLFA
-774 NGIAWP
+774 NLIAWP
-780 IAYYLMHN
+780 IAYYLMRD
-788 WLSGFAYQTDLNALP
+788 WLSGFAYQTDLNVLP

>member
-10 IRNLMRHKLYTSI
+10 IRNLMRHKLYTAI

-44 EFAVNRSHTLGDR
+44 EFVVNRSHSLGDR

-63 EERSSTQTTYSSGTS
+63 EQRGSTQTTYAEGTS

-83 VLKETFP
+83 VLEETFP

-98 WRRGGWGVS
+98 WQWLVS
-107 AKYGERTGQYSF
+107 AQYGEHKNQYTL

-133 LIKGDLE
+133 LIKGDPE
-140 TAFRTPY
+140 TAFRLPY

-161 DIDPM
+161 DADPM
-166 GKTFSIDNVSF
+166 GQTVSVDNRYM

-190 HLSSGLYFQ
+190 QLSSELYFH
-199 ILSTTIPSVEET
+199 LLTATIPSAGRTPE
-211 QDVWTLWRPTQSWRP
+211 LWKMWLPGQSWRP
-226 VNTYVLLKTGQNA
+226 VNTYVLLKAGQNA
-239 ETLQAKMQSLI
+239 ETLKTKMQSLI
-250 KQYMGDEVAAQHKS
+250 VQYMGD
-264 HWPHY
+264 
-269 PLQSLIKQYMGDE
+269 D
-282 VAAKNTYY
+282 VAAKNTYH
-290 LQPLHRVYLHGESDF
+290 LQPLHRVYLYGESDF
-305 NPTADSPMQHIYMLA
+305 NPTADSPMQQIYMLT
-320 AIGLILV
+320 AIGLIVV
-327 VIACVNFTNLATA
+327 VIAGVNFTNLATA

-366 LSESLLLTCSAL
+366 LTESLILTCAAL
-378 LIALALVEICLPLF
+378 LIALALVEIFLPLF

-400 HLNAAIVMAGAPAVL
+400 HLNMATAIAGTPAAL
-415 ALTLLVGL
+415 AFTLLVGL
-423 LAGWYPAFF
+423 LAGWYPALF
-432 LSSFRPVTALKSS
+432 LSSVSPVTVLKSK
-445 ASSSPGSTGLKKG
+445 SSSSSGSTGLKKG
-458 LVVFQFGMS
+458 LVIFQFGMS

-476 VYQQLRFIDT
+476 VYQQLRFIET

-500 IFVQDFAGEPNPQKR
+500 IFAHGRDHEPFPHKR

-538 LRYRIIGY
+538 LRFDITGY
-546 SGRLRLAWPDG
+546 SGRLRLVWPEG

-567 NEVDDSFFETF
+567 SEVDDSFFETF
-578 EIPVLRGRAF
+578 KIPVLRGRTF
-588 SAAIASDTSQA
+588 SADVASDAFQA

-607 RLLGWE
+607 RLIGWE
-613 DDPIG
+613 ENPIG
-618 KQIVLPAYDNLSL
+618 KQILLPAYGNRSL

-639 YHNLTLRE
+639 YHSLTLRE
-647 EIAPMGFLARW
+647 EIAPMGFIGDWRL
-658 KMFYA
+658 FVS
-663 LALRIRPE
+663 LVLRIRPE

-682 QWKRFVPDVPFEYHF
+682 QWKRFVSDAPFEYHF
-697 LDEIIDWIYFNEQ
+697 LDEMIDWIYFNEQ

-716 GIFSLLAIFVA
+716 GVFSLLAIFVA
-727 CLGLFGLAAF
+727 CLGLFGLAVF

-755 TSHLVMLLSREFIF
+755 TPHLVLLLSREFIV
-769 LVLLA
+769 LILLA
-774 NGIAWP
+774 NLTAWP
-780 IAYYLMHN
+780 IAYYLMRN

-803 FVASAIMALIIA
+803 FVASAIIALIIA

>member
-44 EFAVNRSHTLGDR
+44 EFSVDRSHTLGDR

-63 EERSSTQTTYSSGTS
+63 EERGSTQTTYDEGTS

-98 WRRGGWGVS
+98 WQWLVS
-107 AKYGERTGQYSF
+107 AQYGDRTNQYTL
-119 ALVDDNFLDVFDFP
+119 ALIDDNFLDVFDFP
-133 LIKGDLE
+133 LIKGDSE
-140 TAFRTPY
+140 TAFRLPY

-161 DIDPM
+161 DMDPM
-166 GKTFSIDNVSF
+166 GQTVSIGNRNF
-177 PGEYTVTGIVKAP
+177 PGEYTVTGIVKAA
-190 HLSSGLYFQ
+190 HLSSDLYFQ
-199 ILSTTIPSVEET
+199 ILTTTIPPVEET
-211 QDVWTLWRPTQSWRP
+211 QEVWTMWRPTQSWRP
-226 VNTYVLLKTGQNA
+226 VKTFVLLKAGQNA
-239 ETLQAKMQSLI
+239 ETLQAKMQLLI
-250 KQYMGDEVAAQHKS
+250 KQYMSDEVAAN
-264 HWPHY
+264 
-269 PLQSLIKQYMGDE
+269 
-282 VAAKNTYY
+282 NTYH
-290 LQPLHRVYLHGESDF
+290 LQPLHRVYLYGESDF
-305 NPTADSPMQHIYMLA
+305 DPNADSPMQQIYMLA

-355 GAHRPQLMVQF
+355 DAHRRQLMVQF
-366 LSESLLLTCSAL
+366 LTESLLLTSSAL
-378 LIALALVEICLPLF
+378 LIALALVELFLPLF
-392 NQFVRGDL
+392 NQFVYSDL
-400 HLNAAIVMAGAPAVL
+400 HLNAATVITCAPAVL

-445 ASSSPGSTGLKKG
+445 TSSSSGSTGLRKG
-458 LVVFQFGMS
+458 LVIFQFGRS

-476 VYQQLRFIDT
+476 VYQQLRFTET
-486 KDMGFARDHIVSLP
+486 KNMGFVRDHIVSLP
-500 IFVQDFAGEPNPQKR
+500 IFVHDFKKEPNPQMR

-538 LRYRIIGY
+538 LRYDITGY
-546 SGRLRLAWPDG
+546 SGRLRRIWPDG
-557 DRTKERTFRI
+557 DQTKERTIRI
-567 NEVDDSFFETF
+567 NEVDDSFFKTF

-588 SAAIASDTSQA
+588 SADVASDTSQA

-618 KQIVLPAYDNLSL
+618 KQIETPAFTNKTL

-639 YHNLTLRE
+639 YHNLSLRE
-647 EIAPMGFLARW
+647 EIDPMGFVARW
-658 KMFYA
+658 ELFYS
-663 LALRIRPE
+663 LVLRIQPE
-671 NTAQTLSFLET
+671 STAQTLSFLET

-697 LDEIIDWIYFNEQ
+697 LDEMIDWIYFNEQ

-716 GIFSLLAIFVA
+716 GVFSLLAVFVA

-755 TSHLVMLLSREFIF
+755 TPHLVILLSREFI
-769 LVLLA
+769 LLILLA
-774 NGIAWP
+774 NLIAWP
-780 IAYYLMHN
+780 IAYYLMRD
-788 WLSGFAYQTDLNALP
+788 WLSGFAYQTNLNILP
-803 FVASAIMALIIA
+803 FVASAIMALIIS
-815 FGTVSMQAIRAARS
+815 FGTVSLHAIRAARS